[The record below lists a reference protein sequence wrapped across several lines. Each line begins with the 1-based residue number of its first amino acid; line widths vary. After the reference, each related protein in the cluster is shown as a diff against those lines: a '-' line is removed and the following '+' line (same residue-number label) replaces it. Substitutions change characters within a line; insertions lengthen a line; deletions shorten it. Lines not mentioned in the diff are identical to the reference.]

1 MSNEMIEKR
10 IYSENNITKFRDH
23 LREENFINVLETERD
38 ANSYD
43 NFIVTLKSI
52 CDKAFPA
59 TKCKPNTKH
68 IKKGPWITDGLLIS
82 SRTKLNLLKNKIEKP
97 TAENTEAYKNFSNIY
112 NKLKIITTINYYY
125 EQIEI
130 NQHNRKKIW
139 TILKKAIGKQSNKK
153 NFHQSFQVGKKVKPK

>member
-38 ANSYD
+38 AISYD

-52 CDKAFPA
+52 CYKAFPV

-82 SRTKLNLLKNKIEKP
+82 SRTKLNLLKKRVSRSVPFTTTYQHHDQIDCLSKIMM
-97 TAENTEAYKNFSNIY
+97 AID
-112 NKLKIITTINYYY
+112 IIG
-125 EQIEI
+125 
-130 NQHNRKKIW
+130 R
-139 TILKKAIGKQSNKK
+139 
-153 NFHQSFQVGKKVKPK
+153 